1 MSDSTT
7 TTTIPAGTWTLDTA
21 HSSVG
26 FTVRHMMVSKVRG
39 RFGDFSADIV
49 IGEDPLQ
56 STVNAV
62 VQMASIDTGE
72 GARDDHLRTN
82 EFFDIENHPTM
93 TFRST
98 GITGSGT
105 DYELTGDLTI
115 KGVTKPVTFDLEFG
129 GVGKDPWGNTR
140 AGFTLTGTINRKD
153 FGMAYNAVLETGGI
167 MVGEKVSIELDI
179 EATLQAADPA

>member
-1 MSDSTT
+1 MSDTT
-7 TTTIPAGTWTLDTA
+7 TTTIPAGTWTLDAA

-39 RFGDFSADIV
+39 KFTDYTADIV
-49 IGEDPLQ
+49 TAEDPLQ
-56 STVNAV
+56 SSVTAT
-62 VQMASIDTGE
+62 VQMASIDTGDE
-72 GARDDHLRTN
+72 GRDGHLRTN
-82 EFFDIENHPTM
+82 DFFDIEEFPTM
-93 TFRST
+93 TFTST
-98 GITGSGT
+98 SITGSGSE
-105 DYELTGDLTI
+105 YELHGDLTL

-140 AGFTLTGTINRKD
+140 AGFTVTGTINRKD

-179 EATLQAADPA
+179 EATLQA

>member
-1 MSDSTT
+1 MSDTT
-7 TTTIPAGTWTLDTA
+7 TTTIPAGTWTLDAA

-39 RFGDFSADIV
+39 KFTDYTADIV
-49 IGEDPLQ
+49 TAEDPLQ
-56 STVNAV
+56 SSVTAT
-62 VQMASIDTGE
+62 VQMASIDTGDE
-72 GARDDHLRTN
+72 GRDGHLRTN
-82 EFFDIENHPTM
+82 DFFDIDEFPTM
-93 TFRST
+93 TFTST
-98 GITGSGT
+98 SITGSGSE
-105 DYELTGDLTI
+105 YELHGDLTL

-140 AGFTLTGTINRKD
+140 AGFTVTGTINRKD

-179 EATLQAADPA
+179 EATLQA

>member
-1 MSDSTT
+1 
-7 TTTIPAGTWTLDTA
+7 
-21 HSSVG
+21 
-26 FTVRHMMVSKVRG
+26 
-39 RFGDFSADIV
+39 
-49 IGEDPLQ
+49 
-56 STVNAV
+56 
-62 VQMASIDTGE
+62 MASIDTGDE
-72 GARDDHLRTN
+72 GRDGHLRTN
-82 EFFDIENHPTM
+82 DFFDIEEHPTM

-153 FGMAYNAVLETGGI
+153 FGMSYNAVLETGGI
-167 MVGEKVSIELDI
+167 MVGDKVSVELDI
-179 EATLQAADPA
+179 EATLQV